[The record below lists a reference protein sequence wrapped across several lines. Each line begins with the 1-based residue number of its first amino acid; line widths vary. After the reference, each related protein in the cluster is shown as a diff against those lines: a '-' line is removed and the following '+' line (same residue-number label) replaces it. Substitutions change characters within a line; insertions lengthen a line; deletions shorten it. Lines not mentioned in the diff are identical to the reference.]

1 MNSNYNKVKSNFAK
15 YKGNDDAILK
25 PSTRKDKKFMVIHDG
40 KITHF
45 GAAGMQDF
53 TGHQDKARQKS
64 YLARAKGIRG
74 EWKKNK
80 YSSNNLAIHI
90 LWS

>member
-15 YKGNDDAILK
+15 YKGNDDATLK

-40 KITHF
+40 KTTHF

-53 TGHQDKARQKS
+53 TAHQDKARQKS

-74 EWKKNK
+74 DWKKNK
-80 YSSNNLAIHI
+80 YSSNNLAIHV